1 MLSGADIVCSMCVGC
16 VRSRGD
22 LKRFFFSTIVG
33 MLVVILVMGAK
44 AQLKKKKKIKC
55 SVSRALCSL
64 VNRWRHKKVSK
75 IL

>member
-44 AQLKKKKKIKC
+44 AQLKKKKKKS
-55 SVSRALCSL
+55 SVVYQGCFAL
-64 VNRWRHKKVSK
+64 W
-75 IL
+75 

>member
-44 AQLKKKKKIKC
+44 AQLKKKS
-55 SVSRALCSL
+55 SVVYQGRFAL
-64 VNRWRHKKVSK
+64 W
-75 IL
+75 